1 MTSKVGD
8 QLHCFSQSVK
18 SWTTVVVLVRIVTTA
33 PSVIVDFSDDC
44 RRFVK
49 LMLLYN
55 AIQTVRGAFQS
66 IQVVDDG
73 LHTDT

>member
-1 MTSKVGD
+1 MLMRNLFATAKFLVC
-8 QLHCFSQSVK
+8 CFS
-18 SWTTVVVLVRIVTTA
+18 
-33 PSVIVDFSDDC
+33 DHC
-44 RRFVK
+44 RCFVK